1 MFSYPDIIPIIPK
14 NDCMI
19 SKKISLTGMFCI
31 SPCLFALSAFAQ
43 ATNKLDSVGSV
54 GIGTLSPV
62 SKLHV
67 NAALGTRQASFTYD
81 FIPYTEANLRFENA
95 TSNPTQYIPYIIGR
109 SKADTRPYGIYITG
123 EAADATPVLN
133 DVFAAA
139 VILDGRSKSNTR
151 LQANNVLAINSGGAN
166 LMMVKADGSV
176 GIGTIDTRGYKLAVN
191 GSAIFTKV
199 KVKSYSAWPDFV
211 FHEDYRLRP
220 LSQLEQFIKTNKHLP
235 EMPSA
240 DEVEKEGQ
248 DLAEINR
255 KLLQKVEELTLYII
269 EQNKKN
275 EQLETRLKQVEERV
289 NN

>member
-1 MFSYPDIIPIIPK
+1 
-14 NDCMI
+14 MI
-19 SKKISLTGMFCI
+19 SKKISLAGMLCM
-31 SPCLFALSAFAQ
+31 SLCLFTVSVFAQ

-54 GIGTLSPV
+54 GIGTLSPA

-67 NAALGTRQASFTYD
+67 NAAVQTLQASFTYD
-81 FIPYTEANLRFENA
+81 FIPYDDGNLRFKNA
-95 TSNPTQYIPYIIGR
+95 TSNTTQYIPCIIGR
-109 SKADTRPYGIYITG
+109 SKADSRPYGIYITG

-139 VILDGRSKSNTR
+139 VILDGRNKTGAR
-151 LQANNVLAINSGGAN
+151 LLANNVLAINSAGTN
-166 LMMVKADGSV
+166 LMMVKADGSI
-176 GIGTIDTRGYKLAVN
+176 GIGTIDTKGYKLAVN

-211 FHEDYRLRP
+211 FHEDYRLQP
-220 LSQLEQFIKTNKHLP
+220 LPQLEQFIKTNKHLP

-240 DEVEKEGQ
+240 EEVEKEGQ

-269 EQNKKN
+269 AQNKKN
-275 EQLETRLKQVEERV
+275 EELEMRLKKVEGKV
-289 NN
+289 NH